1 MGDIILP
8 VIIHGVTGRMGRIAL
23 RALQRIAQEGSL
35 HLDADVVRPVG
46 IGVSRSQAALE
57 DLSRAAGLEHYS
69 TDLRAAVE
77 QARRLNPEHQMYHNT
92 VATGI
97 RRQVLADAL
106 PLLDPQTT
114 AVFMEKPLAPH
125 YADGRAIV
133 AALEEGGFRHGVVH
147 QFLTTPGVSMALE
160 LIPRIRPLSAQML
173 FGYEVG
179 PGLDGN
185 PEFSGQRPDFNWTL
199 AAAGGGIILDM
210 SHEGYLSE
218 ALFGETESL
227 SAVAR
232 LVVPQRMSTDGHTV
246 IDCDVEDYAALRRQH
261 VGGVVNTSV
270 WSWYRRVN
278 SEFGPLEITVDGEL
292 GSMVFGLYGLKVQW
306 RETAPANRWERSVS
320 GAKVEWRDHWEYVSL
335 LDRDPFA
342 IELGDYVLAVL
353 TGSPYPKDAIHAL
366 NLLGQVEAF
375 YTSAAQDGREI
386 PASEFLRYP
395 AEPPA
400 GWRPE
405 RLQGVLRG
413 VR

>member
-57 DLSRAAGLEHYS
+57 DLSREAGLEHYS